1 MMVLLL
7 FISPQYGSFAYP
19 PPWRYLF
26 LCHISP
32 RSHDRGHPTSRF
44 HSIKKKCRVFR
55 GEITSRVHP
64 NAKKA
69 PFRPM
74 MIYSHWQQEAVLWI
88 FLIYEFYIY
97 HLFTPFSYILF
108 FSGLKGNSKW
118 ILIWKIRLSIN
129 LIYNLLKSI
138 YTFFLLLTQN
148 RHIKSII
155 NKGRW

>member
-1 MMVLLL
+1 MVVLLIPHHGGIIFFTTSAL
-7 FISPQYGSFAYP
+7 A
-19 PPWRYLF
+19 
-26 LCHISP
+26 
-32 RSHDRGHPTSRF
+32 PTIEGVSLSRF
-44 HSIKKKCRVFR
+44 HSMEKRPSVFKV
-55 GEITSRVHP
+55 EITGRVRP
-64 NAKKA
+64 NTKKV

-97 HLFTPFSYILF
+97 HLFTSLLHSLF
-108 FSGLKGNSKW
+108 TGLKRNSKW

-155 NKGRW
+155 NKGR